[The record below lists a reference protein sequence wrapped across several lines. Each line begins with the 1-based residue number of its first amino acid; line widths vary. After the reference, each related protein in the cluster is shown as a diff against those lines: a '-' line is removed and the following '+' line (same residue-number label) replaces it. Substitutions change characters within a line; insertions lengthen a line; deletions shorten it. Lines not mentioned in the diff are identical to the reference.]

1 MNITANP
8 WGGLSIRKECFYIIQ
23 YQKCN
28 LSMCLYYDNTMQK
41 SVFYLPLTPETNNTK
56 MNKTDAKEEKWK
68 KQTKQGCPTFMKIE
82 NNSWAAAHSAS
93 RFMTE
98 MKEAVCTHHC
108 WCLLLLISKE
118 GSLQGIFTFYLYY
131 YNYYYIIYNLSVLVL
146 VLCLFCCFLS
156 SGIFSDK

>member
-1 MNITANP
+1 
-8 WGGLSIRKECFYIIQ
+8 
-23 YQKCN
+23 
-28 LSMCLYYDNTMQK
+28 
-41 SVFYLPLTPETNNTK
+41 
-56 MNKTDAKEEKWK
+56 
-68 KQTKQGCPTFMKIE
+68 MKIE
-82 NNSWAAAHSAS
+82 NNSFLGEMTSKLIQRLAVAAAHSAS

-118 GSLQGIFTFYLYY
+118 LSLQGIFMFYLYY

-156 SGIFSDK
+156 GHIPKVLFCEEKLSELYFIIVSTLIWGWGCRPNVSIPNLSTYCFWLLTLTFLLFIYWKGIQYITCAKSK

>member
-1 MNITANP
+1 
-8 WGGLSIRKECFYIIQ
+8 
-23 YQKCN
+23 
-28 LSMCLYYDNTMQK
+28 MQK

-146 VLCLFCCFLS
+146 VLCLFCCFFEFWNFFRQIKNVPFLS
-156 SGIFSDK
+156 GHIPKVLFCRVSQILALTVSGF